1 MKNKENSHTLI
12 DNIAQNQYEF
22 HIDTFVPR
30 IEYIKA
36 KNNIYLT
43 HTEVPKELKNKGIGS
58 KLVKQVFSVIE
69 LENLTLIPLC
79 PFVAMYIKRHP
90 EWKKLVMKGI
100 NMT

>member
-12 DNIAQNQYEF
+12 DNIEQNQYEF
-22 HIDTFVPR
+22 RIETFVPR

-43 HTEVPKELKNKGIGS
+43 HTEVPRELENKGIGS
-58 KLVKQVFSVIE
+58 SMVRQVFSVIE
-69 LENLTLIPLC
+69 QEDLTLIPLC

-90 EWKKLVMKGI
+90 KWKKLVMKGI
-100 NMT
+100 DIV